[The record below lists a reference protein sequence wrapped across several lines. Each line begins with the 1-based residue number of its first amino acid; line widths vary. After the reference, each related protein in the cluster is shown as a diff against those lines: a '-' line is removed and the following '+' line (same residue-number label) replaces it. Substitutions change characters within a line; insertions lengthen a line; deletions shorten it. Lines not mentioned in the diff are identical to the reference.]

1 VLRRGGAPVVQGAE
15 QDMKRRI
22 DLARRAEIGAEKRAR
37 TRATILSACFGL
49 LGREQGRSTRIDE
62 VIDAAGVSRGTF
74 YNYFSSTDD
83 LFGALCHD
91 ISHDFNDAVITFV
104 NTLPRASDRC
114 AAAMRYYLDRA
125 ISDPPWGWAMVNISA
140 AGPIFGAE
148 TFAHATHSIQE
159 GIDSGEFRLT
169 DPALGRDMMLGTVFA
184 SMITLLRGDRAA
196 DYPAEVARQVLSALG
211 VKAPRIEQAVARSLP
226 DPQAWLAAQLCAGS

>member
-1 VLRRGGAPVVQGAE
+1 
-15 QDMKRRI
+15 MKRRI

-37 TRATILSACFGL
+37 TRAAILSACFGL

-62 VIDAAGVSRGTF
+62 VIEAAGVSRGTF
-74 YNYFSSTDD
+74 YNYFSSTDE

-91 ISHDFNDAVITFV
+91 ISHDFNDAVIAIV

-125 ISDPPWGWAMVNISA
+125 IGDPAWGWAMVNISA

-148 TFAHATHSIQE
+148 TFAHATNSIQE
-159 GIDSGEFRLT
+159 GIDSREFSLT
-169 DPALGRDMMLGTVFA
+169 DTVLGRDLMLGTVFA
-184 SMITLLRGDRAA
+184 SMITLLQGDRGARHPTA
-196 DYPAEVARQVLSALG
+196 VVRQVLAALG
-211 VKAPRIEQAVARSLP
+211 VKKARIEEAACRSLP
-226 DPQAWLAAQLCAGS
+226 DAQAWMEANQREGA